1 VEKNEE
7 NNLTSLSNIHLQN
20 GCMLNK
26 VRKEGRKERCWTWC
40 YCCSMT
46 KLSETVV
53 VNADGSNSAQKD
65 GRKFL
70 VINGMYLYCVLVS
83 FGNISKQI

>member
-1 VEKNEE
+1 
-7 NNLTSLSNIHLQN
+7 
-20 GCMLNK
+20 
-26 VRKEGRKERCWTWC
+26 
-40 YCCSMT
+40 MT
-46 KLSETVV
+46 ELSETVA

-83 FGNISKQI
+83 VGNISKQI